1 MELLD
6 LDGVIE
12 KGVFEIPSYQR
23 GYAWQMRQLKDFWN
37 DLEHVSKLGNQFH
50 YMHSLTLRELE
61 NELESSAFE
70 IIDGQQR
77 LATSLILLGLLAK
90 TTQNKDPKYSLIN
103 LEPILS
109 YKYYGLSEAFR
120 AITEEEK
127 DLEAFKTS
135 FYAKNLSFYA
145 KNLIEA
151 YTFFKEKISDT
162 PIEALEKMFDA
173 LIKKMLFS
181 VVELNDNRIDPFSS
195 FETINNRGKDLS
207 TLELLKNRLHFVA
220 HKICEGKKLEKLQ
233 QEINNTYTLIYHNL
247 RQFEDDHLEGFLKHF
262 VAYYY
267 GEKGDFKKRL
277 LEMEFNAHKRYTDNT
292 NFNEEYEKMD
302 DLLFYL
308 SYSSKVWNFLHTLDE
323 KSITL
328 IVDDNKKLEIEI
340 TPKMRNLLEKM
351 RRLNALSDNAFLPLL
366 LSLLTIQR
374 AGKSANEQP
383 YTTKELEGLLE
394 YLERFGFLIYGVAG
408 KNTAKNEWI
417 ELAFKAFRA
426 FRYGEEN
433 IVIEN
438 LPTLEKNFFNRQG
451 NSALELLEESI
462 HSKKNAEKWYKWGK
476 ALNYLLYEYELH
488 HNPETTLN
496 FDSSLE
502 SIEHILPQNPDQGY
516 SAKEK
521 NWAKNPNIVHALGNL
536 LLIPKNA
543 NSSLSNKPF
552 DEKRKEYLKGSYSES
567 YSEKEVAKNAS
578 FGVEQIKERSEKL
591 LDFLIAH
598 YRIAELVGESAI
610 KAFKNASLK
619 DIK

>member
-23 GYAWQMRQLKDFWN
+23 GYAWQERQLKDFWN
-37 DLEHVSKLGNQFH
+37 DLEHVSKLGDKFH
-50 YMHSLTLRELE
+50 YMHSLTLRESE
-61 NELESSAFE
+61 NELEYSAFE

-127 DLEAFKTS
+127 DLKAFKTS
-135 FYAKNLSFYA
+135 FYAKNL
-145 KNLIEA
+145 IEA
-151 YTFFKEKISDT
+151 YAFFKEKISET

-207 TLELLKNRLHFVA
+207 TLELLKNRLHFVV
-220 HKICEGKKLEKLQ
+220 HKICDEEDLENLQ
-233 QEINNTYTLIYHNL
+233 QEINDTYTRIYHDL
-247 RQFEDDHLEGFLKHF
+247 RFFKDDHLEGFLKHF

-267 GEKGDFKKRL
+267 GENSKFKERL
-277 LEMEFNAHKRYTDNT
+277 LNTAFDAHKKYDDLYD
-292 NFNEEYEKMD
+292 EYEKIN
-302 DLLFYL
+302 DLLLYL
-308 SYSSKVWNFLHTLDE
+308 SYSSKVWYFLHTLDDE
-323 KSITL
+323 EL
-328 IVDDNKKLEIEI
+328 RIEI
-340 TPKMRNLLEKM
+340 TPKMRGLLDKM

-366 LSLLTIQR
+366 LSLLTIQLAVR
-374 AGKSANEQP
+374 SGSERH

-417 ELAFKAFRA
+417 ELAFQAFRA
-426 FRYGEEN
+426 YRSWEDK
-433 IVIEN
+433 ITIED
-438 LPTLEKNFFNRQG
+438 LPTLEKNFFKG
-451 NSALELLEESI
+451 KHSGLELLEESI
-462 HSKKNAEKWYKWGK
+462 HSKKNTEKWYRWDKV
-476 ALNYLLYEYELH
+476 LNYLLYEYELH

-496 FDSSLE
+496 FDSSIE
-502 SIEHILPQNPDQGY
+502 SIEHILPQKPDQGY

-521 NWAKNPNIVHALGNL
+521 SWAKNPHIVHALGNL
-536 LLIPKNA
+536 LLIAKNA

-552 DEKRKEYLKGSYSES
+552 EEKRKQYLKGS

-578 FGVEQIKERSEKL
+578 FGVVQIKERSEKL
-591 LDFLIAH
+591 LDFLIAR
-598 YRIAELVGESAI
+598 YRIAELVGESVI
-610 KAFKNASLK
+610 KAFKNALLK
-619 DIK
+619 DIE

>member
-6 LDGVIE
+6 LDGVME

-23 GYAWQMRQLKDFWN
+23 GYAWQDRQLKDFWN

-61 NELESSAFE
+61 NEFENSAFE

-120 AITEEEK
+120 AITEEEN
-127 DLEAFKTS
+127 DLEALKT
-135 FYAKNLSFYA
+135 SFYA

-151 YTFFKEKISDT
+151 YAFFQEKISDT
-162 PIEALEKMFDA
+162 PIETLEKMFDT

-181 VVELNDNRIDPFSS
+181 VVGLNDNRIDPFRS

-233 QEINNTYTLIYHNL
+233 QEINNTYTLIYHDL
-247 RQFEDDHLEGFLKHF
+247 RQFKDDHLEGFLKHF

-292 NFNEEYEKMD
+292 NFNEEYEKID

-374 AGKSANEQP
+374 AGKSTNEQP

-394 YLERFGFLIYGVAG
+394 HLERFGFLIYGVAG

-417 ELAFKAFRA
+417 ELAFEAFRA

-433 IVIEN
+433 IVIEK
-438 LPTLEKNFFNRQG
+438 LPTLEKNFFKEKYSG
-451 NSALELLEESI
+451 LELLEESI
-462 HSKKNAEKWYKWGK
+462 HSKKNAEKWYQWGK

-496 FDSSLE
+496 FDSSIE
-502 SIEHILPQNPDQGY
+502 SIEHILPQKPDQGY

-521 NWAKNPNIVHALGNL
+521 SWAKNSHIVHALGNL

-552 DEKRKEYLKGSYSES
+552 DEKRKEYLKGSYSE
-567 YSEKEVAKNAS
+567 KEVAKNAS
-578 FGVEQIKERSEKL
+578 FGVAQIKERSEKL

-610 KAFKNASLK
+610 KAFKNASLE